1 VILMSELDKITKILS
16 ETSLLVRKKECL
28 ADFRAVF
35 VNIEIIKR
43 FIRSEA
49 NRENSFERYVAF
61 LLVFKIFKMKNSDG
75 ADEACNELL
84 VMYPTTKSL
93 DELNKL
99 MIYAEKQVY
108 SKWRKDT
115 VDYINDNFNYI
126 FSDESYKMFSM
137 PTLDLI
143 REYQSEFSSSLYGWI
158 AKNKTFYL
166 IDYFRRL

>member
-1 VILMSELDKITKILS
+1 MSELDKITKILS

-143 REYQSEFSSSLYGWI
+143 RERQLQE
-158 AKNKTFYL
+158 
-166 IDYFRRL
+166 